1 MRKIVA
7 LIPVVL
13 LLLFSGCLY
22 EDSSLYDANVVI
34 SGKVL
39 NAETLQPV
47 YNAEVEATL
56 VVASS
61 VVCEWPAG
69 TSICKTDKKGRFTI
83 VMKFDDSYMDRGG
96 YYYVN
101 YVVRAEGY
109 LQKEVDFEAS
119 TIDILLSPF

>member
-1 MRKIVA
+1 MRKIVT
-7 LIPVVL
+7 LISVGMIF
-13 LLLFSGCLY
+13 LFYGCLY
-22 EDSSLYDANVVI
+22 EDSSLYDANVII

-47 YNAEVEATL
+47 YDAKVEATL

-61 VVCEWPAG
+61 LVCERPAG
-69 TSICKTDKKGRFTI
+69 TSICKTDKKGHFTI
-83 VMKFDDSYMDRGG
+83 VIDFDDSYMDGGG

-101 YVVRAEGY
+101 YVVRAKGY

-119 TIDILLSPF
+119 TIDILLSPL

>member
-7 LIPVVL
+7 LIPIGL

-22 EDSSLYDANVVI
+22 EDSSLYDANVII

-39 NAETLQPV
+39 NAETLEPV
-47 YNAEVEATL
+47 YNARVEATL

-61 VVCEWPAG
+61 VVCERPVG

-83 VMKFDDSYMDRGG
+83 VMDFDDSYMDGGG

-101 YVVRAEGY
+101 YVARAEGY
-109 LQKEVDFEAS
+109 LQKEVGFEAS
-119 TIDILLSPF
+119 TINILLSPL